1 MLEAKFMWQ
10 LEVKIIALTLVY
22 FTGWFMFEKVFS
34 ALWSRLR
41 GEGKETSLPRA
52 RRKVVPL
59 ATVTPV
65 DQTWRYIKGLSSPD
79 WRIRRIS
86 CIQLGDRRGTAV
98 VEALIE
104 ALDDPREEVSLAAGE
119 ALTRIGDPAAIEA
132 LTSHCRK
139 LETRSMRSYE
149 NYRAA

>member
-1 MLEAKFMWQ
+1 MWQ

-22 FTGWFMFEKVFS
+22 FAGWFMFEKVFS
-34 ALWSRLR
+34 GLWRRLR
-41 GEGKETSLPRA
+41 GETANADNPLKP

-59 ATVTPV
+59 ATVTAV

-104 ALDDPREEVSLAAGE
+104 ALDDPREEVSMAAGE

-132 LTSHCRK
+132 LTDHCHK
-139 LETRSMRSYE
+139 LENHSMRSYE

>member
-1 MLEAKFMWQ
+1 MWQ

-41 GEGKETSLPRA
+41 GEGKETNTPRA
-52 RRKVVPL
+52 SRKVVPL
-59 ATVTPV
+59 ATVYPPV
-65 DQTWRYIKGLSSPD
+65 DQTWALHQRLEQPRLGA
-79 WRIRRIS
+79 IRRIS
-86 CIQLGDRRGTAV
+86 CILLGDRRGTAV

-104 ALDDPREEVSLAAGE
+104 ALEDPREEVSLAAGE

>member
-1 MLEAKFMWQ
+1 MWQ

-65 DQTWRYIKGLSSPD
+65 DQTWRYIKGLRSPD

>member
-1 MLEAKFMWQ
+1 MWQ
-10 LEVKIIALTLVY
+10 LEIKILALTMTY
-22 FTGWFMFEKVFS
+22 FIGWFLFEKVFS
-34 ALWSRLR
+34 GLWQKLK
-41 GEGKETSLPRA
+41 GENSTETVTVKTRA
-52 RRKVVPL
+52 KVIPL

-104 ALDDPREEVSLAAGE
+104 ALDDHKEEVSLAAGE
-119 ALTRIGDPAAIEA
+119 ALAKIGDPAAIEA
-132 LTSHCRK
+132 LSNHCRN
-139 LETRSMRSYE
+139 LESRAVRSYE

>member
-1 MLEAKFMWQ
+1 MWQ

-34 ALWSRLR
+34 VIWSRLT
-41 GEGKETSLPRA
+41 GGTDKDAGMPRA
-52 RRKVVPL
+52 RRKVVPI

-104 ALDDPREEVSLAAGE
+104 ALEDPREEVSLAAGE

-132 LTSHCRK
+132 LTSHCSR